1 MNPMVVLNVGL
12 WVNGVRPDTATL
24 AARTGAVFG
33 FVKDFLDAGGS
44 FIEGA
49 PATDDGSRED
59 TLVVVFEGARG
70 WQQHVYEL
78 AEITGQDCIAAWVV
92 PPPGT
97 ETPRGYLIGPRHE
110 LWQPFAHDKFIHPTA
125 RAI

>member
-12 WVNGVRPDTATL
+12 WVDGVRPDTATL
-24 AARTGAVFG
+24 ACRCGEVYG
-33 FVKDFLDAGGS
+33 FVKDFLDTGGS

-59 TLVVVFEGARG
+59 TLVIVFEGAPG
-70 WQQHVYEL
+70 WQPHVYDL
-78 AEITGQDCIAAWVV
+78 AEAMEQDCIAAWVV

-97 ETPRGYLIGPRHE
+97 ETPRGYLIGPKHHP
-110 LWQPFAHDKFIHPTA
+110 WQPFDHTKFIHPTG
-125 RAI
+125 RSL